1 MNVCSQESEQRVWS
15 LMYTNCTMTSGE
27 VLNNLVTLGVLFL

>member
-1 MNVCSQESEQRVWS
+1 MNVCSQESECDWS

-27 VLNNLVTLGVLFL
+27 VLNNHVTVGI